1 LTKRKYLA
9 IGIILLLIRIAIA
22 PTITFQIVK
31 ASTDNDLVEVTIQ
44 ACGIQGYGDTTVKL
58 TREQYQDLENYL
70 VEFRA
75 RLNQTATREEAT
87 PIFKEAVVELD
98 TYGLLPKSMSVQ
110 QAQRFV
116 IGQPLITRLST
127 QLMDKTWFSLAE
139 NENMLCLLAGSMA
152 YTSPHTI
159 IDNTI
164 NRVFWL
170 FLPFYQQHPSR
181 FMEFILDALVVGYM
195 GSFVLAMLLFYAI
208 PLHLFLTI
216 GMGEYAF
223 GAFLPAVGHLT
234 TIGFNG
240 LKQWSGAFSGALP
253 FLHRI
258 PFPWEDTPGIYGFTG
273 LAWWN
278 VFSHDTYDDETFYL
292 GSALWVAIEP
302 Y

>member
-1 LTKRKYLA
+1 MKRKWLA
-9 IGIILLLIRIAIA
+9 FGIMLLFICVAVA
-22 PTITFQIVK
+22 PNINQNVVK
-31 ASTDNDLVEVTIQ
+31 AYQDDDLVEVTTQ
-44 ACGIQGYGDTTVKL
+44 ACGIQGYRDTTVKL
-58 TREQYQDLENYL
+58 TRRQYQDLEQYL

-75 RLNQTATREEAT
+75 KLNQTKTREEAI
-87 PIFKEAVVELD
+87 PIFKDAVVELD

-110 QAQRFV
+110 QAQRLV
-116 IGQPLITRLST
+116 IGQPLITRPST
-127 QLMDKTWFSLAE
+127 QPTDKTWFSLAE
-139 NENMLCLLAGSMA
+139 NENVLCLLVGSMA
-152 YTSPHTI
+152 YTFPHTI

-170 FLPFYQQHPSR
+170 LLPFYQQHPSR
-181 FMEFILDALVVGYM
+181 IMELILEALMVGYM
-195 GSFVLAMLLFYAI
+195 ESFILAMLLFYLI

-258 PFPWEDTPGIYGFTG
+258 PYPWEDTPGIYGFTG